1 MNTGLVKTWLN
12 HGNMMLMNAPVTT
25 FPDSKP
31 SIVSHIASED
41 LLHLY
46 RGGRPDYKRIAELT
60 KLSKADLSKIAQ
72 VAKSSVRF
80 DAHIPEPVAA
90 RLREIAN
97 IANLVAQFFS
107 GDAQKVGL
115 WFEIANPMLG
125 NISPRDMIRFGRY
138 KRLLNF
144 VIDAREA
151 EAATPR

>member
-1 MNTGLVKTWLN
+1 MNS
-12 HGNMMLMNAPVTT
+12 PVAALRS
-25 FPDSKP
+25 PRP

-46 RGGRPDYKRIAELT
+46 SDGQPDYKRIAALVN
-60 KLSKADLSKIAQ
+60 LSKADLAKISQ

-80 DAHIPEPVAA
+80 DANIPEPVAE

-97 IANLVAQFFS
+97 IANLVAEFFA
-107 GDAQKVGL
+107 GDLQKVGL

-125 NISPRDMIRFGRY
+125 NVSPRDMIRIGRY

-144 VIDAREA
+144 VVSAREA
-151 EAATPR
+151 EAAIPP

>member
-1 MNTGLVKTWLN
+1 
-12 HGNMMLMNAPVTT
+12 MNAPATV
-25 FPDSKP
+25 FLSPRP
-31 SIVSHIASED
+31 ALVGHIANAD

-46 RGGRPDYKRIAELT
+46 RDGRPDYKRIAELV
-60 KLSKADLSKIAQ
+60 KLSKADLGKISQ

-97 IANLVAQFFS
+97 IANLVAEFFG
-107 GDAQKVGL
+107 GDARKVGL

-125 NISPRDMIRFGRY
+125 NISPRDMIRVGRY

-151 EAATPR
+151 EATTPR

>member
-1 MNTGLVKTWLN
+1 
-12 HGNMMLMNAPVTT
+12 MNAPVTALRY
-25 FPDSKP
+25 SAP
-31 SIVSHIASED
+31 SIVSHIAND
-41 LLHLY
+41 VLHLY
-46 RGGRPDYKRIAELT
+46 KDGRPYYKRIAELT
-60 KLSKADLSKIAQ
+60 KLSKADLGKISH

-80 DAHIPEPVAA
+80 DAHIPEPVAE

-97 IANLVAQFFS
+97 IANLVAEFLA

-125 NISPRDMIRFGRY
+125 NISPRDMIRIGRC

-144 VIDAREA
+144 VIDARAA